1 MARQMTDIRGMQRN
15 QLQRINKEE
24 LIDIILASNDER
36 GNLEDI
42 TKKLSEVM
50 NELDTLKRLVTSPD
64 NATNKKISAL
74 EAKLEKQEEIIAQH
88 QRFMESLDRKERENN
103 VVVLGVPDE
112 RQALDGATQDDAK
125 LTKVWDAMGVGAV
138 DGTYRRLGR
147 GGGDR
152 CRPILFTLRDKNQRP
167 TILDHAK
174 NLKELGEPFKKIFVK
189 KDVHPSVRKEWQRLR
204 DVEKTERERPENV
217 GCVIRLDP
225 LERKV
230 YKDGCVIDSW
240 KPQTF

>member
-1 MARQMTDIRGMQRN
+1 MAKQMTDLRGMQRN

-24 LIDIILASNDER
+24 LIDIILASNDEK

-50 NELDTLKRLVTSPD
+50 TELDTLKRLVTSPD

-112 RQALDGATQDDAK
+112 RETLDGA
-125 LTKVWDAMGVGAV
+125 V
-138 DGTYRRLGR
+138 
-147 GGGDR
+147 
-152 CRPILFTLRDKNQRP
+152 
-167 TILDHAK
+167 
-174 NLKELGEPFKKIFVK
+174 
-189 KDVHPSVRKEWQRLR
+189 
-204 DVEKTERERPENV
+204 
-217 GCVIRLDP
+217 
-225 LERKV
+225 
-230 YKDGCVIDSW
+230 
-240 KPQTF
+240 